1 MKLKNKQLKKPLLFK
16 NLGGLSLILRKYMS
30 LLGIGSAKIDLIL
43 EKEIYKAGDLVRGY
57 FSIEGGTIEQKLK
70 RVECDLLLTDHAA
83 GVEKV
88 IDTTTILTARSINS
102 EEAYNLPFC
111 FKLPAALTA
120 STDELSYRFQTRL
133 VFDEGVTSQDQ
144 DIIQVI

>member
-1 MKLKNKQLKKPLLFK
+1 M
-16 NLGGLSLILRKYMS
+16 ILRKYMS

-43 EKEIYKAGDLVRGY
+43 EKEIYKAGDLVRGN